1 LEARIAHIERVYA
14 PVELLDADI
23 LHGAA
28 PLDAIED
35 HLLRLGRTV
44 PTGFQEAPVR
54 GAEKKASRREKENR
68 EWQWG
73 SLNHTG
79 DGVGCG

>member
-1 LEARIAHIERVYA
+1 LEARTAHIERVYA

-35 HLLRLGRTV
+35 HLLRLGCTV

-54 GAEKKASRREKENR
+54 GAEKKASRREKRIENGS
-68 EWQWG
+68 WG
-73 SLNHTG
+73 G
-79 DGVGCG
+79 EVGFIKSHG